1 MWLTET
7 RKSAA
12 GFTLIEIIVVIVI
25 IGSLAAFLIP
35 RIYGQSD
42 DAKARLAKTMM
53 LEIAGKMELFKL
65 DVGRYPNSGEGI
77 KALVANPGGLNN
89 WNGPYLREE
98 QSKDP
103 WNNEFIFTAPGK
115 SGPFEIKS
123 LGADGKE
130 GGEGPNRDVSL

>member
-1 MWLTET
+1 MQ
-7 RKSAA
+7 RRAA

-25 IGSLAAFLIP
+25 IGGLAAFLIP
-35 RIYGQSD
+35 KVVGQGD
-42 DAKARLAKTMM
+42 EAKSRLAKTMM
-53 LEIAGKMELFKL
+53 QEISGKLELFKL

-77 KALVANPGGLNN
+77 KALVANPGGLSN

-98 QSKDP
+98 QAKDP
-103 WNNEFIFTAPGK
+103 WNNEFIFTVPGK

-130 GGEGPNRDVSL
+130 GGEGPNRDVTL

>member
-1 MWLTET
+1 MQK
-7 RKSAA
+7 RAA

-25 IGSLAAFLIP
+25 IGGLAAFLIP
-35 RIYGQSD
+35 KVVGQGD
-42 DAKARLAKTMM
+42 EAKSRLARTMM
-53 LEIAGKMELFKL
+53 QNISGQLELFKL

-89 WNGPYLREE
+89 WNGPYLKDE
-98 QSKDP
+98 QAKDP
-103 WNNEFIFTAPGK
+103 WGNEFIFTVPGK
-115 SGPFEIKS
+115 AGPFDIKS

>member
-1 MWLTET
+1 MKN
-7 RKSAA
+7 RKSA

-25 IGSLAAFLIP
+25 LGGLAAFLIP
-35 RIYGQSD
+35 KVVGQGD
-42 DAKARLAKTMM
+42 EAKSRLAKTVMQ
-53 LEIAGKMELFKL
+53 EISGKMELFKL
-65 DVGRYPNSGEGI
+65 DIGRYPNANEGI

-103 WNNEFIFTAPGK
+103 WNNDFIFTVPGK
-115 SGPFEIKS
+115 NGPFEIKS

-130 GGEGPNRDVSL
+130 GGEGPNRDVTL